1 MVCISQTLENIRSR
15 INVWEGID
23 YMGRYAKVRQY
34 NHETRYKV
42 YDFLVDFFIKNGYAP
57 SVREICRGV
66 GLKSTSSVYSH
77 LLALED
83 EGKIEIK
90 GNMTRAIK
98 LIGYK
103 FVKEMED

>member
-1 MVCISQTLENIRSR
+1 MSKHIK
-15 INVWEGID
+15 
-23 YMGRYAKVRQY
+23 ARQLK
-34 NHETRYKV
+34 HETRNKV

-66 GLKSTSSVYSH
+66 GLKSTSSVYGH

-90 GNMTRAIK
+90 ENMTRAIK

-103 FVKEMED
+103 FVKEMEE